1 MIRFK
6 SNWYG
11 ILLTLFF
18 VPGTLVCQ
26 MTDGVVLAPNNSP
39 SFSPTGPNAAE
50 NGEAQKYPVG
60 SRETMD
66 QPEYL
71 VGSYSHFDTIFPA
84 KAVPRPDNIWTFR
97 RSPRE
102 PEIHYYYH
110 GEQFSLGDYL
120 KRSPTTGLLI
130 ARDDTILFEHYQY
143 GRTDRDRL
151 TSQSMVKTIVA
162 MLFGIV
168 MSEGRIRSV
177 DDLAAAYVP
186 ELKGSE
192 YGKTPI
198 RDLLHMSSGMTV
210 NESSDQAD
218 VLSWSVKNDGEMIAQ
233 INTRAATPGTR
244 FSYNGI
250 DTEVLALILHSVIDR
265 SLSDYLSEKVWKPI
279 GAESDA
285 SWIIDSSGQ
294 EVGYF
299 GFNAV
304 LRDYARFG
312 RLLAW
317 DGCWQGNQIVPKQ
330 WIIDATTNRNSDP
343 QLAPGAATPFLG
355 YGYQV
360 WILPESRRMFAL
372 LGAHGQYIFVD
383 PTSKLVMVQTAVR
396 PKPISPEDAETF
408 HLWLTIVKQLGG
420 N

>member
-1 MIRFK
+1 MLRFK
-6 SNWYG
+6 INRV
-11 ILLTLFF
+11 LLTLCLA
-18 VPGTLVCQ
+18 PRTLVCQ
-26 MTDGVVLAPNNSP
+26 MTDGVVSAPNNSP
-39 SFSPTGPNAAE
+39 TFSPTGPNAAE
-50 NGEAQKYPVG
+50 HGEAQKYPIG
-60 SRETMD
+60 TRETMD

-84 KAVPRPDNIWTFR
+84 KAVPRPDKAWTFQ
-97 RSPRE
+97 RSPHE
-102 PEIHYYYH
+102 PDIHYYYH
-110 GEQFSLGDYL
+110 GEQFSLEDYL
-120 KRSPTTGLLI
+120 ARGSLTGILI
-130 ARDDTILFEHYQY
+130 ARDDTILSEHYQY
-143 GRTDRDRL
+143 GRTDRDRF
-151 TSQSMVKTIVA
+151 TSHSMVKTIVS
-162 MLFGIV
+162 MLFGIAI
-168 MSEGRIRSV
+168 SEGRIRSI

-198 RDLLHMSSGMTV
+198 RDLLHMSSGIAL
-210 NESSDQAD
+210 DQSGDLAD
-218 VLSWSVKNDGEMIAQ
+218 VLSWGVKNDGEMVARIDK
-233 INTRAATPGTR
+233 RAASPGTR

-250 DTEVLALILHSVIDR
+250 DTEVLALILHNVTDC
-265 SLSDYLSEKVWKPI
+265 SLSDYLSEKIWKPI

-294 EVGYF
+294 EVAYF

-304 LRDYARFG
+304 LRDYARLG

-317 DGCWQGNQIVPKQ
+317 DGCWQGNQLIPKQ
-330 WIIDATTNRNSDP
+330 WIVDATTNRDSDP

-360 WILPESRRMFAL
+360 WILPGSRRMFAL

-383 PTSKLVMVQTAVR
+383 PASKLIMVQTAVR
-396 PKPISPEDAETF
+396 PKPINPEDAETV